1 MRGRVKKFKEH
12 TTKKGNLIQRVEGGG
27 VSQGR
32 ARKCEGPSSVSHV
45 FLLFVTCPPASGL
58 HHLSVPLRLA
68 CCFTKI

>member
-1 MRGRVKKFKEH
+1 MRGRFKKFKEH
-12 TTKKGNLIQRVEGGG
+12 TTKKGNLFRELKEVVFLREELGS
-27 VSQGR
+27 V
-32 ARKCEGPSSVSHV
+32 EGPSSVSHV